1 MKFFVLTVL
10 SFTDAI
16 SFITGMKG
24 EILVKVKV
32 DEANESN
39 ESNSLQKECDCLLF
53 ESNEYIII

>member
-10 SFTDAI
+10 SLTDAI

-24 EILVKVKV
+24 EILVKV

-39 ESNSLQKECDCLLF
+39 LLQKECYCLLF

>member
-1 MKFFVLTVL
+1 MRCNLKFFVLTVL

-32 DEANESN
+32 DEASQMEN
-39 ESNSLQKECDCLLF
+39 
-53 ESNEYIII
+53 

>member
-24 EILVKVKV
+24 EILVKV
-32 DEANESN
+32 DEGMNLIYCKKNAIACYLS
-39 ESNSLQKECDCLLF
+39 QMDV
-53 ESNEYIII
+53 